1 MLVNKEARGV
11 GEIGS
16 AGKGSKALA
25 CDTVTPMKTLT
36 ILGST
41 GSIGT
46 QALEVADWRGYR
58 IKGLVAGKNHQ
69 LLLEQMRRYRPEHVA
84 CDEAVAAALRPHLPS
99 GVTLHTGRV
108 GAEAVAAMAADIVIA
123 AIPGIA
129 GLGPTVAALKAGR
142 HVALANKEAM
152 VVAGPLV
159 WQLAR
164 AHGAQITPV
173 DSEHSAL
180 FQCLSGEDREAVAEL
195 VLTAS
200 GGPFRSGPED
210 LSSVTP
216 EAALKHPNWSMG
228 AKVTIDSATLFNKGL
243 EVLEAHFLFELPL
256 HQIAVVIHPQSL
268 IHGLVR
274 FRDGS
279 IKAQIGPHDMRLPI
293 QYALTHPERPS
304 IPLSPL
310 PLMGLWELLAV
321 DHARFPSLQLA
332 YRAGEMGGLA
342 PAAINAADEVAVNA
356 FLAGEI
362 RFTDI
367 PRLLEGVLEQLTN
380 APLSWEGID
389 AVDGW
394 ARAYARQHAV
404 SLR

>member
-1 MLVNKEARGV
+1 M

-16 AGKGSKALA
+16 ARKEGKALA

-69 LLLEQMRRYRPEHVA
+69 LLLEQMQRYRPEHVA
-84 CDEAVAAALRPHLPS
+84 CDEAVAEALRPHLPR

-108 GAEAVAAMAADIVIA
+108 GAETVAAMTADIVIA

-180 FQCLSGEDREAVAEL
+180 FQCLSGEDKEAVAEL

-293 QYALTHPERPS
+293 QYALTHPERPP
-304 IPLSPL
+304 IPLAPL
-310 PLMGLWELLAV
+310 PLMGVWELLAV
-321 DHARFPSLQLA
+321 DHARFPSLKLA

-342 PAAINAADEVAVNA
+342 PVAINAADEVAVSA

-380 APLSWEGID
+380 APLSWEGISE
-389 AVDGW
+389 VDSW

>member
-1 MLVNKEARGV
+1 
-11 GEIGS
+11 
-16 AGKGSKALA
+16 
-25 CDTVTPMKTLT
+25 MKTLT

-46 QALEVADWRGYR
+46 QALEVASWRGYR
-58 IKGLVAGKNHQ
+58 IKGLVAGKNYR
-69 LLLEQMRRYRPEHVA
+69 LLLEQVRRYRPEHVA
-84 CDEAVAAALRPHLPS
+84 CDPAVAEALRAELPSEIALHVGPQGAAEVAALP
-99 GVTLHTGRV
+99 
-108 GAEAVAAMAADIVIA
+108 ADVVLA

-129 GLGPTVAALKAGR
+129 GLDPTVAALKAGR
-142 HVALANKEAM
+142 RVALANKEAM

-164 AHGAQITPV
+164 AHGAQLIPV

-180 FQCLSGEDREAVAEL
+180 FQCLIGEDRAAVAEL

-200 GGPFRSGPED
+200 GGPFRQGPAD
-210 LSSVTP
+210 LSGVTP

-228 AKVTIDSATLFNKGL
+228 PKVTIDSATLFNKGL

-256 HQIAVVIHPQSL
+256 DQIAVVIHPQSL

-293 QYALTHPERPS
+293 QYALSYPERPAV
-304 IPLSPL
+304 PLTPL
-310 PLMGLWELLAV
+310 PLAGSWELLAV
-321 DHARFPSLQLA
+321 DHQRFPSLRLA
-332 YRAGEMGGLA
+332 YQAGEMGGLA
-342 PAAINAADEVAVNA
+342 PAAINAADEVAVSA
-356 FLAGEI
+356 FLAREI

-367 PRLLEGVLEQLTN
+367 PRLLAGVLEQLDN
-380 APLSWEGID
+380 APLSWEGIGE
-389 AVDGW
+389 VDRW
-394 ARAYARQHAV
+394 ARARARQLAA
-404 SLR
+404 SLG